1 MPQNGGFDF
10 RLGHYP
16 VGVAADW
23 NFPIVA
29 RLTMNGEAFFGRNL
43 AGFQAGAFQGFN
55 PDFAYHRGTTLIS
68 GGPRAI
74 GTRGGWTQLGFTPP
88 VFSDRLIIYGTYG
101 LDDPRHSDLVSL
113 TKRDWRLR
121 NQAYAFS
128 FLYKFT
134 PQLSWGIE
142 FRRFDT
148 LYLQSGKQA
157 ANHVNLGAAFSF

>member
-1 MPQNGGFDF
+1 
-10 RLGHYP
+10 
-16 VGVAADW
+16 
-23 NFPIVA
+23 
-29 RLTMNGEAFFGRNL
+29 
-43 AGFQAGAFQGFN
+43 
-55 PDFAYHRGTTLIS
+55 LIS
-68 GGPRAI
+68 GGPGAI

-101 LDDPRHSDLVSL
+101 LDDPRDSDLVSL

-121 NQAYAFS
+121 NEAYAFS

-148 LYLQSGKQA
+148 FYLQSGRQT